1 MNSHNKKSH
10 PKSLSRYLITPM
22 SRAMRCGNFSASLSV
37 RNGQGSQAH
46 DRIYTFCPSF
56 PSRESALHYATEQGQ
71 NWLIN
76 PTAFA

>member
-1 MNSHNKKSH
+1 
-10 PKSLSRYLITPM
+10 
-22 SRAMRCGNFSASLSV
+22 MRCGNFSASLSV

-56 PSRESALHYATEQGQ
+56 PSRESALHYAAEQGQ